1 MSTWCEL
8 RGKDGISGKCG
19 ELWGSGLAKKS
30 KELHVL
36 GLGRCH
42 RVVWEGK
49 FEMAKV
55 STWGRWRHQELGTE
69 KSREGDKS

>member
-1 MSTWCEL
+1 MGQWAC
-8 RGKDGISGKCG
+8 KN
-19 ELWGSGLAKKS
+19 